1 MLKRTCVL
9 HYYLVILTA
18 EPSQIWWTHW
28 GPKGLCMGCCNTCS
42 RRAVPPVCAF
52 GPQQPTSQKTPLTT
66 QTGPKLRRDRNT
78 PVRPI
83 KKKPFQGRT
92 LYAPA
97 IGRDGRPIFYD
108 SDIEEEEV
116 LPLSLKYEDRQ
127 VRDLTSQVNK
137 WKELVH
143 HAIKLSESGDCT
155 EQPAVSHGVCY
166 KVAGVHL

>member
-1 MLKRTCVL
+1 
-9 HYYLVILTA
+9 
-18 EPSQIWWTHW
+18 
-28 GPKGLCMGCCNTCS
+28 MGCCNTCS
-42 RRAVPPVCAF
+42 RRAAPPVCAF

-97 IGRDGRPIFYD
+97 TSRDGRPIFYD

-116 LPLSLKYEDRQ
+116 PGLLLEYEEQQ
-127 VRDLTSQVNK
+127 VRDFTTQVSK
-137 WKELVH
+137 WKKLVR
-143 HAIKLSESGDCT
+143 HARRLRKSQRLFNLHSEICKGISPTFRIALHEGFPQKSLSD
-155 EQPAVSHGVCY
+155 AKKFY
-166 KVAGVHL
+166 K